1 MFCKVSIK
9 IMGIINCTPDSFSGD
24 GINKSVDSAIKQ
36 AQYFI
41 DNGARILDIG
51 GESTRPA
58 ADLIET
64 EKEILRIQPIV
75 NAIRN
80 KFPDI
85 DISIDTYKSAVAEVA
100 LDNGANIINDVWGG
114 TIDKFILKIAKKYD
128 VPICLMHNKSK
139 PKNIEIDAKLGG
151 IYKAPVYNNFLNKLL
166 QELKQL
172 AQNAIDVGI
181 KQENIILDPGIGFG
195 KTSTQNMQII
205 NNLDKIKDLGFPIL
219 VGASRK
225 SFIGQELDC
234 EVNDRLNGTIA
245 TTVIATQKQVDIIR
259 VHDVK
264 ENFQAMLMTKKI
276 MNSGK

>member
-1 MFCKVSIK
+1 MFRKVSTK

-24 GINKSVDSAIKQ
+24 GINKSLDSAIKQ

-41 DNGARILDIG
+41 DNGAEILDIG
-51 GESTRPA
+51 GESTRPG
-58 ADLIET
+58 ADLIDT
-64 EKEILRIQPIV
+64 KEEIARIQPIIK
-75 NAIRN
+75 AIHN

-85 DISIDTYKSAVAEVA
+85 KISIDTYKSEVAKVA
-100 LDNGANIINDVWGG
+100 LDNGASIINDVWGG
-114 TIDKFILKIAKKYD
+114 KMDKLILEVAKQYD
-128 VPICLMHNKSK
+128 VPICLMHNRSK
-139 PKNIEIDAKLGG
+139 PKNIEIDDKLGG
-151 IYKAPVYNNFLNKLL
+151 IYKAPTYNNFISELL
-166 QELKQL
+166 KELKQL

-181 KQENIILDPGIGFG
+181 KKENIILDAGIGFG
-195 KTSTQNMQII
+195 KTSTQNMQIL
-205 NNLDKIKDLGFPIL
+205 NNLDKIKNLGYPIL

-245 TTVIATQKQVDIIR
+245 TSVIATQKQADIIR

-264 ENFQAMLMTKKI
+264 ENFQAMLMTQKI